1 MTTDP
6 QSPDTPASAAT
17 GASTDEF
24 VDLLAS
30 RLVDGD
36 VQVRDL
42 PPDTRS
48 DIERRAAEFA
58 AFRSR
63 LGDPAQWSES
73 SALREA
79 HIATALGSTTR
90 LRSVSRAQF
99 GSARFAMAAA
109 ASIICVVAVTGIV
122 LRQGDSNDVE
132 VFTDSVAADS
142 QIQGALE
149 QPAPE
154 LALDGGSSKSTPA
167 TMDAIPTDA
176 VPIDDEEVPLP
187 IYPSLDDIARVA
199 SSLPPGGS
207 MIEGLNQSVQVPQC
221 AMKSTE
227 PLRIEVA
234 LLDGARVEIHFRDRG
249 EFIVY
254 DMSDCSTLA
263 SRPALP

>member
-6 QSPDTPASAAT
+6 QSPDTPASDAT

-36 VQVRDL
+36 VLVRDL
-42 PPDTRS
+42 PPNTR
-48 DIERRAAEFA
+48 DAIERRASEFTA
-58 AFRSR
+58 LRSR
-63 LGDPAQWSES
+63 LADPAHRSES
-73 SALREA
+73 LALREA
-79 HIATALGSTTR
+79 HIANALGSTTG
-90 LRSVSRAQF
+90 LRSVSSARF

-142 QIQGALE
+142 QIQDALE
-149 QPAPE
+149 QVAPE
-154 LALDGGSSKSTPA
+154 LALDSGSSKSTPA
-167 TMDAIPTDA
+167 TMDSIPSDA
-176 VPIDDEEVPLP
+176 VPIDGEDALLP
-187 IYPSLDDIARVA
+187 IYPSLDDIARIA

-221 AMKSTE
+221 AMESTV

-234 LLDGARVEIHFRDRG
+234 LLDGARVEIHFRELG